1 MKHKLPSKPWQWG
14 SKSWSYEPGLRLQ
27 DPSRDRIVSALD
39 GFVRHCEQNISE
51 TSRQSLGWCIINK
64 WSDWF
69 QVTTKQEAHS
79 IIKGC
84 LETNSAWVETFN
96 ELGCVLAFDLDP
108 MLEGTVTVD
117 FIVKDLW
124 DKGIRATQDEVVKS
138 ICSYAIEN
146 DYIWSVETIFDNYDY
161 TAKTLENLGEDSKAL
176 LTELADESGN
186 EAFKTMVT
194 SGS

>member
-1 MKHKLPSKPWQWG
+1 M
-14 SKSWSYEPGLRLQ
+14 
-27 DPSRDRIVSALD
+27 
-39 GFVRHCEQNISE
+39 
-51 TSRQSLGWCIINK
+51 
-64 WSDWF
+64 
-69 QVTTKQEAHS
+69 TTKQEAHS

-84 LETNSAWVETFN
+84 LETNSAWAETFN

-117 FIVKDLW
+117 LIVKDLW

-146 DYIWSVETIFDNYDY
+146 NYIWSVETIFDNYDY

-186 EAFKTMVT
+186 EAFKAMVT

>member
-1 MKHKLPSKPWQWG
+1 MTLHVLTLRTMH
-14 SKSWSYEPGLRLQ
+14 WSQ
-27 DPSRDRIVSALD
+27 DPRPDHKVTTSI
-39 GFVRHCEQNISE
+39 GFVRHSKQNISE
-51 TSRQSLGWCIINK
+51 ISRQSLRSCIKKNRTEG
-64 WSDWF
+64 F
-69 QVTTKQEAHS
+69 EVTTKQQAHS
-79 IIKGC
+79 IIKEC

-146 DYIWSVETIFDNYDY
+146 DYVWSVETIFDNFDY

-176 LTELADESGN
+176 LTDLADESGN
-186 EAFKTMVT
+186 EEFKTMLT
-194 SGS
+194 SA